1 MATGNFRLKT
11 DSELNTIYY
20 RLRNGKN
27 CDYEIA
33 LENLKCPKGRWSVS
47 RQLILANS
55 IVNYSKINQTLSDL
69 NSYILQLINND
80 TGNKIKYSTKWLR
93 LEVFTFLERIDKLDI
108 EQYKVNVIDFFNHY
122 KSQILPLE
130 KGLDGFNNL
139 AQQTQKNF
147 KSAYSK
153 YFKFEEDI
161 KSSKIS
167 FLEFNDDLLEEYKSF
182 LLNKERLAASSVNKY
197 IKTLLSV
204 LNHATK
210 LEYFKNKL
218 EYKAV
223 PERRTEEKDPYLTFE
238 EIDKIISLELTG
250 YLDNARDWLI
260 VGCETGLR
268 VSDLLR
274 LNEDFL
280 DGTEQIKIK
289 TKKTNQDVN
298 IPISVRVRNI
308 LEKNNGFP
316 RKISSQK
323 FNEYIKKVCKQAEIN
338 QPIRGTKLTDIVID
352 DTTTIKRKVSGS
364 YKKYELI
371 SSHTCRRSFATNWYK
386 LNILPNHVI
395 MAITGHKSES
405 VFLNYIKMTQEERV
419 NEFAETMRS
428 LGR

>member
-11 DSELNTIYY
+11 DSDLNTIYY

-33 LENLKCPKGRWSVS
+33 LDNFKCPKGKWNAS
-47 RQLILANS
+47 RQQILSNS
-55 IVNYSKINQTLSDL
+55 IVNYNKINQTLSNL
-69 NSYILQLINND
+69 NNYILQLINND

-93 LEVFTFLERIDKLDI
+93 LEVFTFLERLDKLDI
-108 EQYKVNVIDFFNHY
+108 EPYKVYVIDFFNHY
-122 KSQILPLE
+122 KTQILPLE

-139 AQQTQKNF
+139 SQQTKKNF
-147 KSAYSK
+147 NSAYKK
-153 YFKFEEDI
+153 YLKFEDEM

-167 FLEFNDDLLEEYKSF
+167 FLELNDDILEDYKDF
-182 LLNKERLAASSVNKY
+182 LLNDEKLKASTVNKY

-210 LEYFKNKL
+210 LKYFKNKL

-223 PERRTEEKDPYLTFE
+223 PERSTEEKDPYLTFD

-274 LNEDFL
+274 LNADFL
-280 DGTEQIKIK
+280 DGTEKIKIK
-289 TKKTNQDVN
+289 TQKTNQFVN
-298 IPISVRVRNI
+298 IPLSVRVRNI

-323 FNEYIKKVCKQAEIN
+323 FNEYIKKVCKQADIN

-386 LNILPNHVI
+386 LNVLPNHVI
-395 MAITGHKSES
+395 MAITGHKSET

-419 NEFAETMRS
+419 NEFEQAMRN